1 MKMDFKKLI
10 MKVAGT
16 TALCGMFAFGA
27 VFNCE
32 KADAAKVPM
41 DEMGASVTFCGHGI
55 NEFRYSGNYMTLSQ
69 LPVLKSD
76 GSFTVENLSTT
87 GDMNVDNSYL
97 QVYLYDEKDYEV
109 LYSENGG
116 KKFNVIS
123 PCYDNTRSHFI
134 KVSASAINSGKK
146 TVIRVTDGED
156 YADFEIDYSKMK
168 KNAAK
173 TISPKLKYETGDSD
187 FPYGKIAVESQD
199 VLPGEGWCFSSSYD
213 YYDYCEY
220 KSLNKEDYKES
231 KDYEDYA
238 EEFNIFM
245 SNVVRYGNT
254 VSLSD
259 DSFYGN
265 TKQVY
270 YEYEYT
276 TGDNGDKI
284 SISTATQEECS
295 AAAKKDL
302 GSIELYY
309 YAVKN
314 DGTKVLM
321 RQPCNVTD
329 KKYEDGK
336 LVAVTGY
343 CQLFNSDYD
352 NNCYVK
358 ITKTYG
364 DGSVN
369 FASESSTVVYK
380 MPKLKIKAQPAAPN
394 ITFNAVK
401 GTLNTKDTMEYSY
414 KLSASSN
421 DADLKWHDW
430 KPATKNM
437 TIADIKDANGNPV
450 NVASGASIRIR
461 VKADTKKIASKIRL
475 IKIPAIKGIDTSK
488 ISISGTLDAATLKAD
503 DYDKYKNPYEYTTSE
518 PTKDTKWTALKG
530 SVTFKGKKAITKD
543 TVIYVR
549 KAGTNYNAKKGVD
562 TRRASCCA
570 VYKYDEASAT
580 WILSGVIVA

>member
-97 QVYLYDEKDYEV
+97 KVYLYDEEDYEV

-123 PCYDNTRSHFI
+123 PCYDDTRSHFI

-199 VLPGEGWCFSSSYD
+199 VLPGEGWYFSASYD
-213 YYDYCEY
+213 DCEY
-220 KSLNKEDYKES
+220 KSLNKEDYKAP

-238 EEFNIFM
+238 KEFNNFM

-254 VSLSD
+254 VSLSNS
-259 DSFYGN
+259 SFYKN
-265 TKQVY
+265 TKQVDY
-270 YEYEYT
+270 KYEYT
-276 TGDNGDKI
+276 TGDNGYKI
-284 SISTATQEECS
+284 IISTATKEECS
-295 AAAKKDL
+295 EAVNKDL

-314 DGTKVLM
+314 NGDKALM
-321 RQPCNVTD
+321 NKYLNVTD

-336 LVAVTGY
+336 LIAVTGY
-343 CQLFNSDYD
+343 CELFDSNHANSY
-352 NNCYVK
+352 YFK

-421 DADLKWHDW
+421 ADDLKWHDW
-430 KPATKNM
+430 KTATKNM
-437 TIADIKDANGNPV
+437 TIADIKDANGNPI

-461 VKADTKKIASKIRL
+461 VKADTKKIVSKSRL

-488 ISISGTLDAATLKAD
+488 ISISGSLDAATLKAD
-503 DYDKYKNPYEYTTSE
+503 DYDKDKNPYEYTTSE

-549 KAGTNYNAKKGVD
+549 KAGTNFNAKKGVD